1 MTDSNDT
8 TNELDSYGVWVKQPS
23 KTSYA
28 QKSDTASS
36 AENAGDF
43 NIDADLPDFP
53 DQEDTTLTTEE
64 LSNITDTI
72 AEAPTPSEQEASTE
86 EVSLDDFLDSGFSE
100 PKEADAKPAEDEPA
114 SSENE
119 DVSLDDFLDSGFS
132 SAEKQPEEIPD
143 EKPLDIDLSFS
154 SDAPSAASD
163 TPEEH
168 SSADSV
174 TDLSETVDL
183 SSFNEPSVT
192 DVSAPSAP
200 SSDTASV
207 SDFDDMFRSEEH

>member
-23 KTSYA
+23 KTSSA

-72 AEAPTPSEQEASTE
+72 ADTSAPSEQNAASE

-100 PKEADAKPAEDEPA
+100 PADTKPAAEESA

-132 SAEKQPEEIPD
+132 SSEKQPEEIPD
-143 EKPLDIDLSFS
+143 DKPLDIDLSFN
-154 SDAPSAASD
+154 SDASASNTAEEQPAAD
-163 TPEEH
+163 T
-168 SSADSV
+168 AA
-174 TDLSETVDL
+174 DLSESVDL
-183 SSFNEPSVT
+183 SSF
-192 DVSAPSAP
+192 
-200 SSDTASV
+200 
-207 SDFDDMFRSEEH
+207 